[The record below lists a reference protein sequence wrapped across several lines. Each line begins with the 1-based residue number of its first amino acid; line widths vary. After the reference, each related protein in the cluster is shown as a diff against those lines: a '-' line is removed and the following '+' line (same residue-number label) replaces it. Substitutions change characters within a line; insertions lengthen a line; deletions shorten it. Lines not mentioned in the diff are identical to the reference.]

1 MPWHCYLL
9 VSDDNKQ
16 TYIGATVDP
25 DRRVQQHNGQ
35 KAGGAKRTK
44 GRQWSRAVLVSGFP
58 DERAAL
64 QFEWAWKFQS
74 RKCGPGFVN
83 RIRGLWNLLQQ
94 PQSTS
99 NAIPFSEWST
109 GPPQVKGE
117 ADHLPQ
123 LEAIL
128 EWSVLSSFHSSLATP
143 TDSTTPT

>member
-64 QFEWAWKFQS
+64 QFEWAWKFYSKKQTGS
-74 RKCGPGFVN
+74 PLRKRMKALLELLGCEQITSKAKNYLSYVK
-83 RIRGLWNLLQQ
+83 NL
-94 PQSTS
+94 
-99 NAIPFSEWST
+99 
-109 GPPQVKGE
+109 QVIWEDTKE
-117 ADHLPQ
+117 LIFY
-123 LEAIL
+123 L
-128 EWSVLSSFHSSLATP
+128 
-143 TDSTTPT
+143 

>member
-9 VSDDNKQ
+9 VSDNQ

-25 DRRVQQHNGQ
+25 DRRVQQHNGL
-35 KAGGAKRTK
+35 KTGGAKRTK

-64 QFEWAWKFQS
+64 QFEWAWKFRS
-74 RKCGPGFVN
+74 RKRGPGFVN
-83 RIRGLWNLLQQ
+83 RIKGLWDLLQE

-99 NAIPFSEWST
+99 NAVPFSEWGT
-109 GPPQVKGE
+109 GPPHVKGE
-117 ADHLPQ
+117 PDHLPQ

-128 EWSVLSSFHSSLATP
+128 EWSVLSSFHGSSPIP
-143 TDSTTPT
+143 TDFTSSS